1 MNARD
6 PPKVELKP
14 VMVDDARP

>member
-6 PPKVELKP
+6 PPKMELKP
-14 VMVDDARP
+14 VLADDARP